1 MRVAVAGTFDVLH
14 DGHRAL
20 INRAFEIGGHVSVGI
35 TSDRMASQKRENP
48 IPLSI
53 RMSALEKFLSGMK
66 GNWEIFV
73 IDDIYGPKEN
83 MDSVDVLV
91 VSEETLPNGKKLNEE
106 RKSRGVPPL
115 EFSVVPLVMA
125 SDGSKISSK
134 GILEGRYGKDGDADV
149 PDISVGS
156 LNPVK
161 TEAVR
166 AVMEKIYGNVRI
178 TSVDVESGVPEQP
191 FEKDV
196 RQGAVNRAKSA
207 LGNHEMSVG
216 IEAGV
221 FELEDGLY
229 DIQYCAVFDNK
240 GMLTIGMGSGF
251 RYPDDISVSVREGK
265 TVSDAIRDLYGRED
279 IGKKGGAIGL
289 LTDWLLNRKELTEQ
303 SIMAAMVPR
312 ISDSLGY

>member
-251 RYPDDISVSVREGK
+251 RYPDDISASVREGK

-289 LTDWLLNRKELTEQ
+289 LTDGLLNRKELTEQ

>member
-1 MRVAVAGTFDVLH
+1 
-14 DGHRAL
+14 
-20 INRAFEIGGHVSVGI
+20 
-35 TSDRMASQKRENP
+35 
-48 IPLSI
+48 
-53 RMSALEKFLSGMK
+53 
-66 GNWEIFV
+66 
-73 IDDIYGPKEN
+73 
-83 MDSVDVLV
+83 
-91 VSEETLPNGKKLNEE
+91 
-106 RKSRGVPPL
+106 
-115 EFSVVPLVMA
+115 
-125 SDGSKISSK
+125 SK

-251 RYPDDISVSVREGK
+251 RYPDDISASVREGK

-289 LTDWLLNRKELTEQ
+289 LTDGLLNRKELTEQ